1 MIINSI
7 SPEIGRTLHAG
18 NVAKARDDSG
28 NEPADTKASASKPS
42 AANPTRSTA
51 TELLGPGQ
59 NQSAGGDDSKAP
71 VPLLVNGLGLG
82 LKFSLDKE
90 TDTRVIEV
98 IDLKSGEVVRQIPPK
113 EVLNFLREV
122 RDSKGV
128 FVSRRL

>member
-7 SPEIGRTLHAG
+7 STEIGVTLHAG
-18 NVAKARDDSG
+18 HIAKARGVSG
-28 NEPADTKASASKPS
+28 NEPAKTRASAGNSSP
-42 AANPTRSTA
+42 ANPTRSTA
-51 TELLGPGQ
+51 AELVGSGQ
-59 NQSAGGDDSKAP
+59 DQTAGSDDSKPP
-71 VPLLVNGLGLG
+71 VPLVVNGLGLG